1 MGWIGLLIRPWAKPK
16 MRRIARRRFRSRAK
30 PKGRRAARR
39 WFRLWSKPKE
49 APSGLRGLVT
59 VPDGDGLTVGE
70 RGAERRY
77 RLWGIDAPEF
87 PRQPFGYEA
96 REKLIALVAQSG
108 APARGGKVWLKGSI
122 TVREIGT
129 DKYGRVLVVLRDG
142 ETNINEKLVE
152 AGLAWAYLDDG
163 RFAAAQQAAKAAR
176 IGVHKPGLQSVPPW
190 EWRRRHPPKGRRT
203 PAPVLRRRWPW
214 VLATVA
220 AGVLLALLL
229 V

>member
-70 RGAERRY
+70 RSAERRY

-108 APARGGKVWLKGSI
+108 APARG
-122 TVREIGT
+122 VRFG
-129 DKYGRVLVVLRDG
+129 
-142 ETNINEKLVE
+142 
-152 AGLAWAYLDDG
+152 
-163 RFAAAQQAAKAAR
+163 
-176 IGVHKPGLQSVPPW
+176 
-190 EWRRRHPPKGRRT
+190 
-203 PAPVLRRRWPW
+203 
-214 VLATVA
+214 
-220 AGVLLALLL
+220 
-229 V
+229 

>member
-1 MGWIGLLIRPWAKPK
+1 MGWIGFLIRPWVKPK
-16 MRRIARRRFRSRAK
+16 MRRTARRRFRSRAK
-30 PKGRRAARR
+30 PGGHRAARR
-39 WFRLWSKPKE
+39 WFRLWAKPKG

-96 REKLIALVAQSG
+96 REKLKALIAQSG
-108 APARGGKVWLKGSI
+108 VPARRGKVWLKDSI
-122 TVREIGT
+122 IVREVGT
-129 DKYGRVLVVLRDG
+129 DKYGRVLVVLRDR

-152 AGLAWAYLDDG
+152 AGLAWAYLDNG
-163 RFAAAQQAAKAAR
+163 RFAEAQQAAKAAGV
-176 IGVHKPGLQSVPPW
+176 GVHNPDLQSVPLW
-190 EWRRRHPPKGRRT
+190 EWRRLHPPKVRRT

-214 VLATVA
+214 VLAVGA

-229 V
+229 M